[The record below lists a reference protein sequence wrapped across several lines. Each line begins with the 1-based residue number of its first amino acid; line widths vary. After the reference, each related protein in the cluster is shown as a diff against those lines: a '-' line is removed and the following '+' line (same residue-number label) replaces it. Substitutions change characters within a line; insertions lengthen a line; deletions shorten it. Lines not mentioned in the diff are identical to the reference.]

1 MEKENDS
8 LRMILKNCKG
18 RLLILIED
26 FLNKK
31 YESVPVQVLITT
43 LLHLRVISLRI
54 LLKFHINLKF
64 RLNPN
69 QNCLNYHYDYQ

>member
-31 YESVPVQVLITT
+31 YESVPVQVLITA
-43 LLHLRVISLRI
+43 LLRLRVISLRI
-54 LLKFHINLKF
+54 LLKFINLKF